1 MKILRINHKKY
12 CNLFFKIKSEFIG
25 ETKIFFNKK
34 ELCGYISNIEVYSK
48 FRKKGYGSII
58 LNKSEY
64 LLKNDYNVN
73 IIKLLAWQKSNEN
86 LVDFYKKNNYLIEN
100 NIFNIYD
107 DGQDIYDLIPMIK
120 QNNIL

>member
-48 FRKKGYGSII
+48 FRNKGYGSMI
-58 LNKSEY
+58 LNKSEF
-64 LLKNDYNVN
+64 LLNNDYNVN

-86 LVDFYKKNNYLIEN
+86 LVDFYKKNNYQIEN
-100 NIFNIYD
+100 NINNIYD
-107 DGQDIYDLIPMIK
+107 DGEDIYDLIPMIK
-120 QNNIL
+120 YINF

>member
-48 FRKKGYGSII
+48 FRNKGYGSII
-58 LNKSEY
+58 LNKSEF
-64 LLKNDYNVN
+64 LLNNDYNVN

-86 LVDFYKKNNYLIEN
+86 LVDFYKKNNYQIEN
-100 NIFNIYD
+100 NINNIYD
-107 DGQDIYDLIPMIK
+107 DGGDIYDLIPMIK
-120 QNNIL
+120 YINF